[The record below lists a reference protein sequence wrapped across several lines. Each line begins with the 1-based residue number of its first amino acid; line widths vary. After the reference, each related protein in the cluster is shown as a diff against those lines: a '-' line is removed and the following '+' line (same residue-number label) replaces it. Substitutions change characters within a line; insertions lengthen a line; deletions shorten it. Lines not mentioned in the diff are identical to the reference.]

1 MGAFCSTG
9 VFFSPA
15 PISSHR
21 PSPRASTLS
30 VTASYRVKLVSDSA
44 KSRPPLQLR
53 LTWAHSPLGPTLSFS
68 PSASGRAVLVRRRRG
83 SCSVPSGSGSGEDE
97 VVEGESSSTPLLAL
111 FWDLTAA
118 RFDPAA
124 SLEPVSGYY
133 VVAVAASAEV
143 VLAVGDL
150 AAEFVKAK
158 FDGGEIPMALVSP
171 FALGERV
178 VVSSDAAAIMHTA
191 RAWFA
196 EVGLE
201 HEVSV
206 GCSPGGADELWV
218 SIDGKRAVQA
228 RRLRWNF
235 RGNQTVFVD
244 GAPVDVMWDLHG
256 WWSGSR
262 RAARG
267 IIWSLYTGY
276 AVAVRGV
283 TWVPDILDGVYQCR
297 CGMTCLWSRN
307 EEALADAPDV
317 ITQSCASSVLLPA
330 GTLLNTTTAS
340 QSTSFAPSICARAVH
355 SILLSFR

>member
-1 MGAFCSTG
+1 MVSASSLLLPSSVRDFASCIGDGA
-9 VFFSPA
+9 V
-15 PISSHR
+15 R
-21 PSPRASTLS
+21 
-30 VTASYRVKLVSDSA
+30 
-44 KSRPPLQLR
+44 LQ

-97 VVEGESSSTPLLAL
+97 VVEGESSSTPPLAL

-124 SLEPVSGYY
+124 SPEPVSGYY

-158 FDGGEIPMALVSP
+158 FDGGEIPMAHVTP
-171 FALGERV
+171 FAHGERV

-191 RAWFA
+191 RARFA
-196 EVGLE
+196 EDGQE

-206 GCSPGGADELWV
+206 GCAPGGADELWV

-256 WWSGSR
+256 WWFREPPGCAVVMLRARSALESR
-262 RAARG
+262 
-267 IIWSLYTGY
+267 
-276 AVAVRGV
+276 
-283 TWVPDILDGVYQCR
+283 
-297 CGMTCLWSRN
+297 LWLE
-307 EEALADAPDV
+307 EEAAAPGFSLV
-317 ITQSCASSVLLPA
+317 VQAFKTP
-330 GTLLNTTTAS
+330 
-340 QSTSFAPSICARAVH
+340 P
-355 SILLSFR
+355 